1 MIVIDLYEFD
11 EYWIKNAIA
20 KNYKKMKMF
29 DFEKKNRKKIYEIE
43 MNVALTQ
50 NVNVE
55 IFIDLKYEKKKNWKD
70 FSTNRKKSWKKNV
83 KREN

>member
-1 MIVIDLYEFD
+1 MKNVIAIDLYEFN

-50 NVNVE
+50 NVDIE
-55 IFIDLKYEKKKNWKD
+55 TFIDLKYEKKKL
-70 FSTNRKKSWKKNV
+70 KKFFDKS
-83 KREN
+83 